1 MMPLDIADKKLLNA
15 VQQEARLTADQL
27 SEICGLSPT
36 AALKRF
42 KKLRSDGVIQREVA
56 VVAPKAVGLSVM
68 VIALVSLERESKDV
82 IDRFKKSIQSSP
94 EIMQGYYITG
104 DADFVLT
111 ITAKSM
117 DEYEQFTRDFLYDQH
132 RVKNFKTLVVL
143 DAVKTGSTVPV
154 D

>member
-1 MMPLDIADKKLLNA
+1 MPLDIADKKLLNA